1 MPTRPAMPAA
11 VTSSPSPWPP
21 FPWLADYRLA
31 PVIVLPLLMLMQ
43 VVLMAMVVI
52 LCACSSKCVGILLY
66 VILVLVLLAVFY
78 YIGIRH
84 TAIIVLYRI
93 LRVFIIPALRRNFPS
108 VVCQGQCKPSV
119 VHSHYG
125 LEHLCGARVGKRS
138 AAVVLTATR
147 PPKPPCWGYYAPRC
161 RHSRHRRAGKSKEV
175 CSQQP
180 GKPVSSLHPFIPQPQ
195 GDERPGTYLRRTV
208 RAVRRTLDII
218 YRDCVTGCRGPNPS
232 TSFRYRTQS
241 RLKQEPK
248 INRNQV

>member
-78 YIGIRH
+78 YIGISQ

-93 LRVFIIPALRRNFPS
+93 LRVFIIPA
-108 VVCQGQCKPSV
+108 
-119 VHSHYG
+119 
-125 LEHLCGARVGKRS
+125 
-138 AAVVLTATR
+138 
-147 PPKPPCWGYYAPRC
+147 
-161 RHSRHRRAGKSKEV
+161 
-175 CSQQP
+175 
-180 GKPVSSLHPFIPQPQ
+180 
-195 GDERPGTYLRRTV
+195 
-208 RAVRRTLDII
+208 
-218 YRDCVTGCRGPNPS
+218 
-232 TSFRYRTQS
+232 
-241 RLKQEPK
+241 
-248 INRNQV
+248 